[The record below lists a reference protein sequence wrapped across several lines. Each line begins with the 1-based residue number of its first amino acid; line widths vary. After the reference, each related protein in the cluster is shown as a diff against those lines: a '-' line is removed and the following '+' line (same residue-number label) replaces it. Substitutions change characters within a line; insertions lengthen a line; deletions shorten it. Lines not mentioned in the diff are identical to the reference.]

1 MPQERYT
8 LVRSYYKATEFGSR
22 LATEE
27 IGCKTLKEATDLA
40 SILTMEEK
48 VMSYIFDHAANK
60 RVTIDG
66 HY

>member
-1 MPQERYT
+1 MQKERYT
-8 LVRSYYKATEFGSR
+8 LVRSYYKVTALYTR

-48 VMSYIFDHAANK
+48 VMSYIFDNVANK
-60 RVTIDG
+60 KLTIDG